1 MADILF
7 RCSSLGKLMTEP
19 RSKAEGVLSETAKAH
34 IREVL
39 AQDIFAV
46 DFEIGGKEIEKGNTC
61 EGESINL
68 VNAVRGLAL
77 EKNSERRND
86 GLITGECDLFDAERR
101 VGHDI
106 KTAWSIQTFPI
117 VPEDVASAQ
126 RKLYEWQMVGYM
138 KLWDADEWHVD
149 YCLVNTPDELVRFEP
164 ITLHFVDHIPAHHR
178 VTTWVLHRDR
188 EREAEIGPRVRAA
201 RAYYREIAEQFDRTH
216 QPGPIVGRAPVSPAL
231 MDYAAQRVSEIV
243 ADPFTA

>member
-1 MADILF
+1 
-7 RCSSLGKLMTEP
+7 MTEP

-34 IREVL
+34 IREVI

-46 DFEIGGKEIEKGNTC
+46 DFEIGGKEIEKGNKC
-61 EGESINL
+61 EPDALALLNG
-68 VNAVRGLAL
+68 VRGLSL
-77 EKNSERRND
+77 VKNTERRDD
-86 GLITGECDLFDAERR
+86 GFITGECDLFDAESR
-101 VGHDI
+101 VGHDL

-117 VPEDVASAQ
+117 VPEDIASAQ

-149 YCLVNTPDELVRFEP
+149 YCLVNTPDELIRYEP

-188 EREAEIGPRVRAA
+188 DREAEIAPRVRAA
-201 RAYYREIAEQFDRTH
+201 RAYYREIVEQFDRTH
-216 QPGPIVGRAPVSPAL
+216 QPGPLVGTAPVKE
-231 MDYAAQRVSEIV
+231 AAMERAV
-243 ADPFTA
+243 ARAADLIANPFSI